1 MNPLSL
7 VIGAAGTLALIG
19 LVALVFAAFSVAVP
33 EHTTAVI
40 LHFGKVS
47 RIHEKSGLLWLA
59 AGRMPWCEVKM
70 MSRAR
75 DYRAYDDIHSNDE
88 AGTYVRV
95 DAWVELRV
103 IDPVKSLFAVG
114 NLNDALRSVTYDA
127 VAAALGAQKF
137 ADIVQN
143 DAAIAASICSVIAK
157 AAAPWGVEIQAFW
170 LKNIH
175 VRTELE
181 DQLTQA
187 IAARLD
193 LAKAR
198 IEEEGRLRIEDLEAQ
213 TQLDVAEKLAH
224 AKGQYPEKV
233 GAAYQKLG
241 AHPAVLD
248 AYQTLLRLGTY
259 DASRTVV
266 FDGFASND
274 VRAMDAAMMEMMPQP
289 INRG

>member
-1 MNPLSL
+1 MSLLSL
-7 VIGAAGTLALIG
+7 AIGAGIAIALAGIVALI
-19 LVALVFAAFSVAVP
+19 FATFSVAVP
-33 EHTTAVI
+33 ENKTAVI

-47 RIHEKSGLLWLA
+47 QVREKPGLLWLA
-59 AGRMPWCEVKM
+59 ARRMPWCEIKM
-70 MSRAR
+70 ISRAR

-103 IDPVKSLFAVG
+103 VDPVKSLFAVS

-127 VAAALGAQKF
+127 VAAALGARTF
-137 ADIVQN
+137 AEIVQN
-143 DAAIAASICSVIAK
+143 DAAIAASISSVIAK
-157 AAAPWGVEIQAFW
+157 AAAPWGVEIEAFW

-187 IAARLD
+187 IAARLE

-198 IEEEGRLRIEDLEAQ
+198 LEEEGRLRIEDLEAQ

-241 AHPAVLD
+241 NHPEVLD

-274 VRAMDAAMMEMMPQP
+274 VRAMDAAMMEVVPQP
-289 INRG
+289 VSRG

>member
-1 MNPLSL
+1 MSLLSL
-7 VIGAAGTLALIG
+7 AIGAGIAIALAGIVALI
-19 LVALVFAAFSVAVP
+19 FATFSVAVP
-33 EHTTAVI
+33 ENKTAVI

-47 RIHEKSGLLWLA
+47 QVREKPGLLWLA
-59 AGRMPWCEVKM
+59 ARRMPWCEIKM
-70 MSRAR
+70 ISRAR

-103 IDPVKSLFAVG
+103 VDPVKSLFAVG

-127 VAAALGAQKF
+127 VAGALGARTF
-137 ADIVQN
+137 AEIVQN
-143 DAAIAASICSVIAK
+143 DAAIAASISSVIAK
-157 AAAPWGVEIQAFW
+157 AAAPWGVEIEAFW

-187 IAARLD
+187 IAARLE

-198 IEEEGRLRIEDLEAQ
+198 LEEEGRLRIEDLEAQ

-241 AHPAVLD
+241 NHPEVLD

-274 VRAMDAAMMEMMPQP
+274 VRAMDAAMMEVVPQP
-289 INRG
+289 VSRG

>member
-1 MNPLSL
+1 MSLLSL
-7 VIGAAGTLALIG
+7 AIGAGIAIALAGIVALI
-19 LVALVFAAFSVAVP
+19 FATFSVAVP
-33 EHTTAVI
+33 ENKTAVI

-47 RIHEKSGLLWLA
+47 QVREKPGLLWLA
-59 AGRMPWCEVKM
+59 ARRMPWCEIKM
-70 MSRAR
+70 ISRAR

-103 IDPVKSLFAVG
+103 VDPVKSLFAVG

-127 VAAALGAQKF
+127 VAAALGARTF
-137 ADIVQN
+137 AEIVQN
-143 DAAIAASICSVIAK
+143 DAAIAASISGVIAK
-157 AAAPWGVEIQAFW
+157 AAAPWGVEIEAFW

-187 IAARLD
+187 IAARLE

-198 IEEEGRLRIEDLEAQ
+198 LEEEGRLRIEDLEAQ

-241 AHPAVLD
+241 NHPEVLD

-274 VRAMDAAMMEMMPQP
+274 VRAMDAAMMEVVPQP
-289 INRG
+289 VSRG

>member
-1 MNPLSL
+1 MSLLSL
-7 VIGAAGTLALIG
+7 AIGAGIAIAIAGIVALI
-19 LVALVFAAFSVAVP
+19 FATFSVAVP
-33 EHTTAVI
+33 ENKTAVI

-47 RIHEKSGLLWLA
+47 QVREKPGLLWLA
-59 AGRMPWCEVKM
+59 ARRMPWCEIKM
-70 MSRAR
+70 ISRAR

-103 IDPVKSLFAVG
+103 VDPVKSLFAVG

-127 VAAALGAQKF
+127 VAGALGARTF
-137 ADIVQN
+137 AEIVQN
-143 DAAIAASICSVIAK
+143 DAAIAASISSVIAK
-157 AAAPWGVEIQAFW
+157 AAAPWGVEIEAFW

-187 IAARLD
+187 IAARLE

-198 IEEEGRLRIEDLEAQ
+198 LEEEGRLRIEDLEAQ

-241 AHPAVLD
+241 NHPEVLD

-274 VRAMDAAMMEMMPQP
+274 VRAMDAAMMEVVPQP
-289 INRG
+289 VSRG